1 MSWLRFR
8 PGRLALRLATYVML
22 FGTAIALLVT
32 AAELW
37 RGYLR
42 EVRLIDDHMQQVEIA
57 YVASA
62 VENLWVMDKERLE
75 TQLLSITRQPEFV
88 MAEIR
93 VAGTTLLRQGAPLRE
108 AGTTRAFPL
117 KRMHRGQEQQIGELV
132 VTASYAN
139 AYRRTLDR
147 LIFALAANGVTITLV
162 ALFMLVIYYRLI
174 GQHLDQIARYAR
186 DHAGPLDTAPLALRR
201 EKPAQDDELTVLAAA
216 INNLRDRL
224 LAFSQAE
231 SRRADEQEKLVV
243 ERTAALQAAKEEAE
257 RANAAKSTF
266 LANMSHELRTPM
278 NGIMGMADL
287 ALRHAAEPK
296 LRDQLG
302 KILQA
307 SRHLLG
313 VINDILDIS
322 KIEAQRLTLEQAN
335 FKLGEVLEN
344 LRSLIGHRVAEKHL
358 QLVFDLPPA
367 IAGLALRGDPL
378 RLGQVLLNLAG
389 NAIKFTDTG
398 AITLRVQLAED
409 NPDDVLLRIAVADT
423 GIGIAPADQARLF
436 TAFEQAD
443 GSMTRKYGGTGL
455 GLAISKRLVHL
466 MGGEIGVDS
475 AVGQGSSFWFTARLA
490 RAAPTVSPA
499 PTFAGASAEERIRKR
514 GAGVR
519 VLLAEDEPINQE
531 VSRGLLE
538 DIGLRVDLATDGAE
552 AVDLAARNR
561 YDLILM
567 DMQMPNMNGI
577 DATRA
582 IRAQAQNAATPILA
596 MTANAFEDA
605 RQACLAAG
613 MDDHVAK
620 PIDPDRLFEVLLKW
634 LERSAA

>member
-1 MSWLRFR
+1 MSWFRFR
-8 PGRLALRLATYVML
+8 PGRLALRLAVYVIL
-22 FGTAIALLVT
+22 FSSTITLLVT
-32 AAELW
+32 ATELW
-37 RGYLR
+37 RSYLR
-42 EVRLIDDHMQQVEIA
+42 EVRLIDERMQQVEVA

-75 TQLLSITRQPEFV
+75 TQLISITRQPEFV

-117 KRMHRGQEQQIGELV
+117 RRMHRGQEQLIGELV
-132 VTASYAN
+132 VAASYAG
-139 AYRRTLDR
+139 ATRHTLDR
-147 LIFALAANGVTITLV
+147 LLFALAANGVTITLV

-174 GQHLDQIARYAR
+174 GRHLDQIARYAR
-186 DHAGPLDTAPLALRR
+186 SQAVPLDPTPLALLRR
-201 EKPAQDDELTVLAAA
+201 QPAQDDELTVLTAA
-216 INNLRDRL
+216 INSLRDRL
-224 LAFSQAE
+224 QAFSQAE
-231 SRRADEQEKLVV
+231 SRRADEQERLVT

-287 ALRHAAEPK
+287 AMRHASEPR

-302 KILQA
+302 KIIQA

-322 KIEAQRLTLEQAN
+322 KIEAQRLVLEQTN

-344 LRSLIGHRVAEKHL
+344 LRSLIGHRVAEKRL

-367 IAGLALRGDPL
+367 IVGLSLRGDPL

-389 NAIKFTDTG
+389 NAIKFTDAGT
-398 AITLRVQLAED
+398 ITLRVQLAED
-409 NPDDVLLRIAVADT
+409 NTDDVLLRLDVADT
-423 GIGIAPADQARLF
+423 GIGIAAADQARLF

-475 AVGQGSSFWFTARLA
+475 EPGRGSTFWFTARLA
-490 RAAPTVSPA
+490 RAVPTVSPA
-499 PTFAGASAEERIRKR
+499 PTLAGPSAEERLRSGFA
-514 GAGVR
+514 GAR
-519 VLLAEDEPINQE
+519 VLLVEDEPINQE
-531 VSRGLLE
+531 VSLGLLQ
-538 DIGLRVDLATDGAE
+538 DIGLQ
-552 AVDLAARNR
+552 VDLAACNR
-561 YDLILM
+561 YGLILM

-582 IRAQAQNAATPILA
+582 IRAQPQNATTPILA

-613 MDDHVAK
+613 MNDHIAK
-620 PIDPDRLFEVLLKW
+620 PIEPERLFEALLRW
-634 LERSAA
+634 LEHPPA

>member
-1 MSWLRFR
+1 MPRFRFR
-8 PGRLALRLATYVML
+8 PGRLALRLAAYVIL
-22 FGTAIALLVT
+22 FSSVIALLVT
-32 AAELW
+32 ATELW

-42 EVRLIDDHMQQVEIA
+42 EVRLIDEHMQQVEVA

-62 VENLWVMDKERLE
+62 VENLWVMDKERLA
-75 TQLLSITRQPEFV
+75 TQLQSITRQSEFV

-93 VAGTTLLRQGAPLRE
+93 VDGATLLRQGTPLRE
-108 AGTTRAFPL
+108 AGTTRTFPL
-117 KRMHRGQEQQIGELV
+117 KRMHRGQEQLIGELV
-132 VTASYAN
+132 VAASYAN
-139 AYRRTLDR
+139 AYQRTRDR
-147 LIFALAANGVTITLV
+147 LIFSLAANGVTISLV

-186 DHAGPLDTAPLALRR
+186 SQAGPIDSTPLALQRIQPGR
-201 EKPAQDDELTVLAAA
+201 EDELTVLTDA
-216 INNLRDRL
+216 INSLRDRL

-231 SRRADEQEKLVV
+231 SRRADELERQVK

-287 ALRHAAEPK
+287 ALRHASEPK

-302 KILQA
+302 KITQA

-322 KIEAQRLTLEQAN
+322 KIEAQRLVLEQAN

-358 QLVFDLPPA
+358 ALHFELPPA
-367 IAGLALRGDPL
+367 ITGLSLCGDPL

-398 AITLRVQLAED
+398 TITLRVRLAED
-409 NPDDVLLRIAVADT
+409 NADDVLLHVEVADT

-455 GLAISKRLVHL
+455 GLAISRRLVHL
-466 MGGEIGVDS
+466 MGGEIGVES
-475 AVGQGSSFWFTARLA
+475 EPGRGSTFWFTARLTK
-490 RAAPTVSPA
+490 AAPA
-499 PTFAGASAEERIRKR
+499 ASAPQPAGNGAEQRLRARFGGARI
-514 GAGVR
+514 
-519 VLLAEDEPINQE
+519 LLVEDEPINQE

-538 DIGLRVDLATDGAE
+538 DVGLAVDLAADGIE
-552 AVDLAARNR
+552 AVDLAGHNR

-577 DATRA
+577 DATLA
-582 IRAQAQNAATPILA
+582 IRAQAHNATTPILA

-605 RQACLAAG
+605 RQSCLAAG
-613 MDDHVAK
+613 MNDHVAK
-620 PIDPDRLFEVLLKW
+620 PIEPDRLFEVMLKW

>member
-1 MSWLRFR
+1 MSLLRFR
-8 PGRLALRLATYVML
+8 PGRLALRLAVYVIL
-22 FGTAIALLVT
+22 FSSAVTLLFTAT
-32 AAELW
+32 ELW
-37 RGYLR
+37 RGYR
-42 EVRLIDDHMQQVEIA
+42 GEVRLIDEHIQQVEVA

-75 TQLLSITRQPEFV
+75 TQLISITRQPEFV

-93 VAGTTLLRQGAPLRE
+93 VEGRTLLRQGEPLRE
-108 AGTTRAFPL
+108 AGVTRAFPL
-117 KRMHRGQEQQIGELV
+117 KRMHRGQEQLIGELV
-132 VTASYAN
+132 VAASYAG
-139 AYRRTLDR
+139 AYRRTFDR

-174 GQHLDQIARYAR
+174 GRHLDQIAGYAR
-186 DHAGPLDTAPLALRR
+186 SHAGPLDASVLQLQRR
-201 EKPAQDDELTVLAAA
+201 EPALDDELTVLTAA
-216 INNLRDRL
+216 INGLRDRL

-231 SRRADEQEKLVV
+231 SRRADELEKLVT
-243 ERTAALQAAKEEAE
+243 ERTAALRAAKEEAE

-287 ALRHAAEPK
+287 ALRHATEPR

-302 KILQA
+302 KIIQA

-322 KIEAQRLTLEQAN
+322 KIEAQRLRLEQTN

-344 LRSLIGHRVAEKHL
+344 LHSLIGHRVAEKGL
-358 QLVFDLPPA
+358 TLRFDLPPA

-398 AITLRVQLAED
+398 AITLRVRLAED
-409 NPDDVLLRIAVADT
+409 NADDVLLRFDVADT

-455 GLAISKRLVHL
+455 GLAISKRLAHL

-475 AVGQGSSFWFTARLA
+475 EPGRGSTFWFTARLA
-490 RAAPTVSPA
+490 RATPTVSPA
-499 PTFAGASAEERIRKR
+499 PTLPGPGAEERLKTRF
-514 GAGVR
+514 AGVR
-519 VLLAEDEPINQE
+519 ILLAEDEPINQE
-531 VSRGLLE
+531 VSLGLLR
-538 DIGLRVDLATDGAE
+538 DIGLQADLAADGAE
-552 AVDLAARNR
+552 AVALAARNR

-582 IRAQAQNAATPILA
+582 IRAQAHNATTPILA

-605 RQACLAAG
+605 RQSCLAAG
-613 MDDHVAK
+613 MNDHVAK
-620 PIDPDRLFEVLLKW
+620 PIEPDRLFEVLLKW
-634 LERSAA
+634 LERSTA